1 MVYKVDGFSI
11 WKNLAWAE
19 NLLFFFQIYMNF
31 SVVLHLNLIGTVFSN
46 NVFH

>member
-19 NLLFFFQIYMNF
+19 IFFFFFQINMNF
-31 SVVLHLNLIGTVFSN
+31 SVVLHLNLIGTVSSN
-46 NVFH
+46 NIFH